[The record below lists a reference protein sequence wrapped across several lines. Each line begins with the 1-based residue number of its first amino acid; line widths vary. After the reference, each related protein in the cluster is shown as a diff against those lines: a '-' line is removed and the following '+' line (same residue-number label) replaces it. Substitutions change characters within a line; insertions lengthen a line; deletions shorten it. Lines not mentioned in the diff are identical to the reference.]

1 MDREICKGLDLESE
15 DEGQEEEKRE
25 IYEDIFP
32 RPAISFDIKT
42 EACYGVR
49 TFIMGGVERLFL
61 FFFFFF
67 LAWLQIF

>member
-1 MDREICKGLDLESE
+1 MDREVCKGLDLEWE

-42 EACYGVR
+42 EACYGV
-49 TFIMGGVERLFL
+49 
-61 FFFFFF
+61 
-67 LAWLQIF
+67 

>member
-1 MDREICKGLDLESE
+1 MDREICKGVDLESE
-15 DEGQEEEKRE
+15 DEKQEEEKRE

-42 EACYGVR
+42 EAYYGVR
-49 TFIMGGVERLFL
+49 TLLWEELRDYS
-61 FFFFFF
+61 FFFS